1 MNNKILIDKFL
12 KKFKSRNEAE
22 NVINAFKGRKKSIEN
37 YNKLQKDFQIL
48 GDAVVNINETPSQY
62 LFTSDK
68 TQPIGNKNCVI
79 IGESVARCYG
89 IDPLLNFKKILEVTD
104 PSYNYIDLAKTALPS
119 QDILSQVEL
128 INEIK
133 PEKLIVAIGNNVPSY
148 LFLNSYYMDYL
159 ESKSINAEKYIEDM
173 YYEFYY
179 KPIIEKFLNEVSIKK
194 EDILFFIPMGNI
206 YGWKRRVS
214 VISKEGS
221 KPSKY
226 CPVNNFNLANK
237 TNDINLLERAYEF
250 VVDRKST
257 MPGLGKVSA
266 NAYRKVLKENSLNH
280 IDFRDLLSSNEDF
293 IDYCHLSLKGIDKVA
308 KQVIDKCRFEFKEN
322 EYKVLFSDSKIKN
335 KILQSKYLLHKM
347 EKQKIEFNNEF
358 EDINNLFCGKPLL
371 FIDSYHELL
380 RDTVIRQILAL
391 ADPKT
396 VLNASVENN
405 YILCGEDNLLSSK
418 INNNF
423 INVSQFAK
431 KTDKVFHHISQD
443 KINFNFI
450 SKSSGMKKL
459 EIGFY
464 KEYKE
469 CRINI
474 FLNGDLI
481 KGDLEE
487 KNLTFDVN
495 INKGI
500 NCLEIKVEKK
510 SKSLMFEYFFTPD
523 VLTVFEPKLYSLYF
537 LKVH

>member
-12 KKFKSRNEAE
+12 NKYKSRNEAE
-22 NVINAFKGRKKSIEN
+22 KLINVFNYRKKSIED
-37 YNKLQKDFQIL
+37 YNQKQKDFEISNQEVIK
-48 GDAVVNINETPSQY
+48 INKTPGQY
-62 LFTSDK
+62 LLTSDVS
-68 TQPIGNKNCVI
+68 QPIGAKNCVI

-89 IDPLLNFKKILEVTD
+89 IDPLLNFKKILEATD

-119 QDILSQVEL
+119 QDILSHVEL

-179 KPIIEKFLNEVSIKK
+179 KPLIEKFLNEVNINK
-194 EDILFFIPMGNI
+194 ENILFFIPMGNI

-214 VISKEGS
+214 VISKDGS

-226 CPVNNFNLANK
+226 CPVNNFILANK

-250 VVDRKST
+250 VVDRKTT

-293 IDYCHLSLKGIDKVA
+293 IDYCHLSLMGIDKVA
-308 KQVIDKCRFEFKEN
+308 KQVIEKLKFEFN
-322 EYKVLFSDSKIKN
+322 EREYQLLFLDSKIKD
-335 KILQSKYLLHKM
+335 KILQSKYILHKM
-347 EKQKIEFNNEF
+347 EKQKIEYNNEF
-358 EDINNLFCGKPLL
+358 QNINNLFCGKPLL

-391 ADPKT
+391 GDPKT
-396 VLNASVENN
+396 VLNASVENSH
-405 YILCGEDNLLSSK
+405 ILQSEENLLSSK
-418 INNNF
+418 INKDF
-423 INVSQFAK
+423 IIVSQFAK
-431 KTDKVFHHISQD
+431 KTDRVFNHISQD

-469 CRINI
+469 CKINI
-474 FLNGDLI
+474 FLNGDLV
-481 KGDLEE
+481 KEDLKEN
-487 KNLTFDVN
+487 NLIIEVD
-495 INKGI
+495 INKGA
-500 NCLEIKVEKK
+500 NRLEIKVDNK
-510 SKSLMFEYFFTPD
+510 SKSLMFEDFFNPD
-523 VLTVFEPKLYSLYF
+523 GLTIYEPKLYSLYS